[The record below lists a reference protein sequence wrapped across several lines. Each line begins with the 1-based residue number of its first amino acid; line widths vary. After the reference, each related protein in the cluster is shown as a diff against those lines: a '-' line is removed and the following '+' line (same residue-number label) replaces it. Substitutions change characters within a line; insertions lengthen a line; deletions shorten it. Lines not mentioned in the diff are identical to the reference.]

1 MVSHSSVLAW
11 KIPWTEESMELQGV
25 RHVEATEG
33 VHTHRDTHESYL
45 PIMYPKGIKLL
56 EVLCGM

>member
-1 MVSHSSVLAW
+1 
-11 KIPWTEESMELQGV
+11 MELQGV